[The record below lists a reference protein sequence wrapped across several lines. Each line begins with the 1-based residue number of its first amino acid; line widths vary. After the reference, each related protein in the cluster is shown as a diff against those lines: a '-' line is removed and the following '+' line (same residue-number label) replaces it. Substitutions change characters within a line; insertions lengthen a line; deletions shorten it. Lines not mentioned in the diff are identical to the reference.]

1 MSLILD
7 ALRKSERTRQQTL
20 TGQLGAGEMPTGVS
34 RMPVPWLT
42 LLGAILAVN
51 ALLLFFFW
59 PKAEAPVQA
68 AATAPIPA
76 PAYHP
81 DVRPLAQEADAGG
94 PPVPAPSPASRF
106 TPPGNPSL
114 AAPLP
119 AEKPAVIA
127 YGNQPAVQSPV
138 QSLESLPADL
148 RQALPPLHLDVLAY
162 SKDPAA
168 RFAVINLQR
177 YQPGDLLPGGLKLV
191 DIQPHGAVLDFHGT
205 SFLLPAN

>member
-20 TGQLGAGEMPTGVS
+20 TGQLGAGEMPIGVS

-42 LLGAILAVN
+42 LLIAILAVN

-59 PKAEAPVQA
+59 PRTEVPAPAPVA
-68 AATAPIPA
+68 AATPA
-76 PAYHP
+76 SVPAYHP
-81 DVRPLAQEADAGG
+81 EVRPLAEEADAGG

-114 AAPLP
+114 AAPVP
-119 AEKPAVIA
+119 AIRA
-127 YGNQPAVQSPV
+127 YGNQPAVQS
-138 QSLESLPADL
+138 LDSLPADL

-162 SKDPAA
+162 AKDPAE
-168 RFAVINLQR
+168 RFVVINLQR

-191 DIQPHGAVLDFHGT
+191 DIRAHGAVLDFHGT
-205 SFLLPAN
+205 DFLLPAN